1 MARRVLILAATT
13 AYQVDDIAAAAQRL
27 GVEPLLGSDRCH
39 VLAEVW
45 PAGALALDFRHPDR
59 AAEQVLRHAAT
70 QTIHGVVATDEKTAL
85 IAALVAARLRLP
97 HASVAAARAASNK
110 ARFREAM
117 RAAGLP
123 QPAGEIVPAGADP
136 RAAAERAGYPVVVKP
151 LHLSASR
158 GVMRADGPVE
168 LMTRTERLARLLA
181 DPAVAAIDPDAAG
194 HMIVEQFVPGPELAF
209 EGLLAGGQLHAL
221 ALFDK
226 PDPLD
231 GPFFAETIYVTP
243 SRMSAREQ
251 AEVTG
256 TVARAAAAIGLD
268 EGPVHAELRAPRER
282 PPVVLELAARSI
294 GGLCGRVLRFGAGI
308 SLEEVVVA
316 HAVGIDPGDLGRSGE
331 PASGVM
337 MLPVHEPGVLVEVSG
352 AEKARAVRGV
362 RDLVITARVGD
373 TLVPLPE
380 GHSYAG
386 FLFAAGDAPEEV
398 VASLRA
404 AAARL
409 RFHTRPLLT

>member
-1 MARRVLILAATT
+1 MAARVLILAATT
-13 AYQVDDIAAAAQRL
+13 AYQVDDIAAAARRL
-27 GVEPLLGSDRCH
+27 GIEPLLGSDRCH
-39 VLAEVW
+39 VLADVW
-45 PAGALALDFRHPDR
+45 PAGALALDFRQPER
-59 AAEQVLRHAAT
+59 AAGQVLEAVADRPIA
-70 QTIHGVVATDEKTAL
+70 GVVATDEKTAL
-85 IAALVAARLRLP
+85 IAALVASRLGLP
-97 HASVAAARAASNK
+97 HGSVAAARAASNK
-110 ARFREAM
+110 ARFRGAL

-136 RAAAERAGYPVVVKP
+136 GPAAERAGYPVVLKP

-158 GVMRADGPVE
+158 GVMRADNPAE
-168 LMTRTERLARLLA
+168 LAARAGRLARLLA

-209 EGLLAGGQLHAL
+209 EGLMARGRLHPL

-243 SRMSAREQ
+243 SRLSSGEQ
-251 AEVTG
+251 ARVVEAVTS
-256 TVARAAAAIGLD
+256 AAAAIGLD
-268 EGPVHAELRAPRER
+268 EGPVHAELRQPRDR

-316 HAVGIDPGDLGRSGE
+316 HAVGLDPGSLTRSGE
-331 PASGVM
+331 PAGGVM
-337 MLPVHEPGVLVEVSG
+337 MLPVHEPGVLVEVAG
-352 AEKARAVRGV
+352 VDRARAVPGV
-362 RDLVITARVGD
+362 RDLVITVRVGEN
-373 TLVPLPE
+373 LVPLPE

-386 FLFAAGDAPEEV
+386 FLFAAGDSPEEV

-409 RFHTRPLLT
+409 HFHTRPLLG